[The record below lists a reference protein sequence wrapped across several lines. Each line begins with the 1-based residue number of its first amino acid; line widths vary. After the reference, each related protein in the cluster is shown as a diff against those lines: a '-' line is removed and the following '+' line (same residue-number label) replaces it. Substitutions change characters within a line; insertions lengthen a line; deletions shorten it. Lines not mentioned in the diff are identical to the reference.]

1 MRKGGTAMLSLAALA
16 VLSPDERGFVEDIY
30 LKYEKKLYAEALG
43 ITGNRHDA
51 EDAVENA
58 VLGVIGNISRFIGKS
73 DREIASQ
80 LYIYTKYAAI
90 DIDRKRARRRKFC
103 PTMTKRRRSRRTT
116 DQQSPSSRYPP
127 KRRTSCVKPSPDCP
141 TSTATSSCSE

>member
-1 MRKGGTAMLSLAALA
+1 MLSLAALA

-73 DREIASQ
+73 DREIAVSAETAHVVREAVAG
-80 LYIYTKYAAI
+80 LSDEHRDVILLRMIHGYTSDEAAKI
-90 DIDRKRARRRKFC
+90 LRVTPNAVNKRLARAKLKLRENLEEYMKD
-103 PTMTKRRRSRRTT
+103 S
-116 DQQSPSSRYPP
+116 D
-127 KRRTSCVKPSPDCP
+127 
-141 TSTATSSCSE
+141 EINE

>member
-1 MRKGGTAMLSLAALA
+1 MRKGGTALLSLAALA

-58 VLGVIGNISRFIGKS
+58 ILGVILLRMIYGYTS
-73 DREIASQ
+73 DEAVKILRVIRANGAGRHGT
-80 LYIYTKYAAI
+80 LRTAAI
-90 DIDRKRARRRKFC
+90 ILIVSAAVLTAALGNETIRANIWNTVASWF
-103 PTMTKRRRSRRTT
+103 S
-116 DQQSPSSRYPP
+116 DHIQIGFDDF
-127 KRRTSCVKPSPDCP
+127 VE
-141 TSTATSSCSE
+141 TSSVT